1 MRSNSSARN
10 VAIFPTDA
18 APWRALGVT
27 MAVMCYLACLALAGL
42 LLAQHATSAWIS
54 DVSTEVTI
62 LVRPLEGVD
71 VDVEVAKAVSFAKAV
86 EGVTAVTALDK
97 SEAAKLLEPW
107 LGKDVATGLPLPRLI
122 ALQLDSKIKP
132 DFSGLEQALS
142 SQVKGASLDTHQ
154 KWQKEFANLG
164 RALIILAAAVLAL
177 IALATTALVSY
188 AARSVMETHASVIEV
203 LKLVGA
209 EPSFIA
215 KANDK
220 QFLTVGIVAGGCGF
234 IFGLLS
240 LMALGYFIPQTGTQ
254 TATMGGALL
263 FGPDHVAMT
272 LALMLLIP
280 ITATLL
286 ALWTARIT
294 LLRALAHS

>member
-1 MRSNSSARN
+1 MNAGSTGRD

-27 MAVMCYLACLALAGL
+27 MAVMCYLACLAMGGL
-42 LLAQHATSAWIS
+42 LLAQRATSAWIS
-54 DVSTEVTI
+54 DVSNEVTI

-71 VDVEVAKAVSFAKAV
+71 VDVELAKAANLAKAV
-86 EGVTAVTALDK
+86 EGVTVVTALDK

-122 ALQLDSKIKP
+122 SVQISPSAKP
-132 DFSGLEQALS
+132 DFATLAMALNTT
-142 SQVKGASLDTHQ
+142 VKGASLDTHQ

-177 IALATTALVSY
+177 IALATTTLVSY
-188 AARSVMETHASVIEV
+188 AARSVMETHTSVVEV

-220 QFLTVGIVAGGCGF
+220 QFLTVGIVASGLGL
-234 IFGLLS
+234 ILGLLS
-240 LMALGYFIPQTGTQ
+240 LAALSYFVAQAQ
-254 TATMGGALL
+254 TMGGGFL
-263 FGPDHVAMT
+263 FGREHITMT

-286 ALWTARIT
+286 ALWTARFT

>member
-1 MRSNSSARN
+1 MNAGSTGRD
-10 VAIFPTDA
+10 VAIFPTTA
-18 APWRALGVT
+18 TPWRALGVT
-27 MAVMCYLACLALAGL
+27 MAVMCYLACLALGGL
-42 LLAQHATSAWIS
+42 LLAQRATSAWIS
-54 DVSTEVTI
+54 DVSNEVTI

-71 VDVEVAKAVSFAKAV
+71 VDVEVAKAANLAKST
-86 EGVTAVTALDK
+86 EGVSVVTVLDK

-122 ALQLDSKIKP
+122 SVQISPTAKP
-132 DFSGLEQALS
+132 DFVTLAMKLDST
-142 SQVKGASLDTHQ
+142 VKGASLDTHQ
-154 KWQKEFANLG
+154 RWQKEFANLG

-177 IALATTALVSY
+177 IALATSALVSY
-188 AARSVMETHASVIEV
+188 AARSVMQTHASVVEV

-215 KANDK
+215 KANDIK
-220 QFLTVGIVAGGCGF
+220 FLTIGLIASGLGF
-234 IFGLLS
+234 ILGLLS
-240 LMALGYFIPQTGTQ
+240 LVALGYFIPQAG
-254 TATMGGALL
+254 TMGGTML
-263 FGPDHVAMT
+263 FGREYVAMT